1 MNAIARR
8 LPFHY
13 GWFLLGA
20 AIAGNAIAAGSI
32 FWVVT
37 VYVPRLSEEFDVGRS
52 FIVGAFMGG
61 QAASRTRR
69 YSAPSTAA
77 AAKSSLFGGLCASG
91 WHTAAIWIRLTVA
104 YRQRYEAELAKTGVK
119 MAQWGPSPGF
129 KNLKWLKPVFAG
141 DTITF
146 TGRRTEKVDLKSRPH
161 RGIIYA
167 LNEGFNQHG
176 EKVFEI
182 TSSILVERRQ
192 PYQPKDGA

>member
-1 MNAIARR
+1 MSNYFEDVPLGEEMHLGQHTFTAEEIKAFAAKYD
-8 LPFHY
+8 PQYFH
-13 GWFLLGA
+13 LD
-20 AIAGNAIAAGSI
+20 
-32 FWVVT
+32 
-37 VYVPRLSEEFDVGRS
+37 E
-52 FIVGAFMGG
+52 
-61 QAASRTRR
+61 
-69 YSAPSTAA
+69 A